1 MVDTI
6 EIGGVERPVR
16 FTLGALAK
24 FEAKT
29 KINALA
35 LSDPSKLGSEAA
47 CYLIWCGLQAGAK
60 AEGEEFSMK
69 AGELADV
76 LTLAHVVQ
84 AFDAL
89 SAEIIGEKKA

>member
-1 MVDTI
+1 MTDSI
-6 EIGGVERPVR
+6 EIKGVDYPVR

-35 LSDPSKLGSEAA
+35 LSDPSKLGSDAA

-60 AEGEEFSMK
+60 VTGDDFTFK
-69 AGELADV
+69 AGDLADELTLADV
-76 LTLAHVVQ
+76 VR
-84 AFDAL
+84 AFDIL
-89 SAEIIGEKKA
+89 TAEIIGEKKV

>member
-1 MVDTI
+1 MVAEI
-6 EIGGVERPVR
+6 EIDGVERPIR
-16 FTLGALAK
+16 FSLGALAK

-29 KINALA
+29 KMHALA
-35 LSDPSKLGSEAA
+35 LSDPSKLGSDAA

-60 AEGEEFSMK
+60 AEGQEFSMK

-84 AFDAL
+84 AFDVL